1 MKKTVLAVLLF
12 SGVVFASQPA
22 MVKLKAKLT
31 GASIGGIV
39 PHGHGRYHSFG
50 SPATHSSLS
59 VEVEDV
65 HEDIGTVLSVLLNG
79 ASIGT
84 ITLACPVPV
93 VLPTILADKDC
104 EQGELEL
111 NSREGDIV
119 PVVVAGNVV
128 SVADP
133 TGATI
138 LTGVF
143 GPFPVRKT
151 HKGKP

>member
-12 SGVVFASQPA
+12 SATLFASQPA

-39 PHGHGRYHSFG
+39 PSGHARYHSFG
-50 SPATHSSLS
+50 SPVTHSNLS
-59 VEVEDV
+59 VEVENV
-65 HEDIGTVLSVLLNG
+65 HEDIGTVLTVLVNG
-79 ASIGT
+79 AGIGT
-84 ITLACPVPV
+84 ITLTCPVPV
-93 VLPTILADKDC
+93 VLPAILADKDC

-111 NSREGDIV
+111 NSRDGDVV
-119 PVVVAGNVV
+119 PLVVAGNVV
-128 SVADP
+128 SVTDP